1 MEEQLRNCLVTG
13 IDRAKRGSARSS
25 ERYASEPKDR
35 HPVACTQ
42 VHFAD
47 GLQSPLHVRNGASA
61 GAADSSRDDTMATAI
76 TDLGLVDFDMA
87 ALLSFSRNMPARGQ
101 TIEATVLSVSKAG
114 AIVTFGSKSDAVV
127 PAKHLGEEQLAP
139 GQRVSF
145 VVFRSAEVDD
155 TVELT
160 RLWHDLQ
167 RHCLAGKTVSV
178 RITDVVKR
186 SGCITGVRAK
196 YKELSGFIPSSML
209 GNGTPLEKLIGTT
222 VAVKV
227 TDAEPQTNRLIFDR
241 RRVQEEERMQS
252 MKPGDVLNGTVR
264 AIAKRDDGGEFGL
277 FVEAGGAS
285 GLVHRSELPL
295 SKDTSIS
302 ERYAAGQPVQV
313 LVLSIGER
321 AHGRKSLSLSIKRLV
336 RDRFLRG
343 LQIGDTVNG
352 IVAKQA
358 DYGFFIRLSEEGDV
372 NGLLH
377 RSQLP
382 SAVRSGRRPL
392 KVGDEVSVK
401 VVSVDVSA
409 GRIGLSMREQAQG

>member
-1 MEEQLRNCLVTG
+1 
-13 IDRAKRGSARSS
+13 
-25 ERYASEPKDR
+25 
-35 HPVACTQ
+35 
-42 VHFAD
+42 
-47 GLQSPLHVRNGASA
+47 
-61 GAADSSRDDTMATAI
+61 MATAI
-76 TDLGLVDFDMA
+76 TDLGHFDIDMA

-114 AIVTFGSKSDAVV
+114 AIVTFGSKSDAMI
-127 PAKHLGEEQLAP
+127 PAKHLGEEQLTP

-145 VVFRSAEVDD
+145 VVFKSAEVDD
-155 TVELT
+155 SVELT

-167 RHCLAGKTVSV
+167 RHCLAGNTVNV

-186 SGCITGVRAK
+186 SGSVTGVRAK

-209 GNGTPLEKLIGTT
+209 GTGTPLDKLVGTT

-227 TDAEPQTNRLIFDR
+227 ADAEPETNRLIFDR

-264 AIAKRDDGGEFGL
+264 AVAKRDDGSEFGL
-277 FVEAGGAS
+277 FVEAAGAS

-295 SKDTSIS
+295 SKDENVSDH
-302 ERYAAGQPVQV
+302 YGAGQPVQV
-313 LVLSIGER
+313 LVLSVDDR
-321 AHGRKSLSLSIKRLV
+321 ARGRKSLSLSIKRLV
-336 RDRFLRG
+336 KERFMRT
-343 LQIGDTVNG
+343 LQIGDTVSG
-352 IVAKQA
+352 IVVKQA
-358 DYGFFIRLSEEGDV
+358 DYGFFIRLSEEADV

-392 KVGDEVSVK
+392 TIGDEVSVK
-401 VVSVDVSA
+401 VVSVDITA
-409 GRIGLSMREQAQG
+409 GRIGLSLREQARS